1 MAQNFLNK
9 AFLKLTFQKKFK
21 QGGRGHGIAKDI
33 EKKECGNSRGEQE
46 KIVKFPKVL
55 VSDLG
60 ISPLV
65 SGVGISP
72 FHLEFP
78 PCLDFFW
85 NSLMA
90 SKSSINT

>member
-1 MAQNFLNK
+1 M
-9 AFLKLTFQKKFK
+9 TFQKKFK

-55 VSDLG
+55 VSGLG

-72 FHLEFP
+72 SPLNFQGEASFCLEFP